1 MLKLTRREGEA
12 LELYLSP
19 EIDPAT
25 PVGEVLGSYPITIS
39 IREINGKKAA
49 IAIDAPQAILVMRD
63 ELVDRAEVDPDTVL

>member
-25 PVGEVLGSYPITIS
+25 PIGEVLGSYPITI
-39 IREINGKKAA
+39 IVNEISGKKAA
-49 IAIDAPQAILVMRD
+49 IAIDAPQSILVMRN
-63 ELVDRAEVDPDTVL
+63 ELVDRAEIDSDTL